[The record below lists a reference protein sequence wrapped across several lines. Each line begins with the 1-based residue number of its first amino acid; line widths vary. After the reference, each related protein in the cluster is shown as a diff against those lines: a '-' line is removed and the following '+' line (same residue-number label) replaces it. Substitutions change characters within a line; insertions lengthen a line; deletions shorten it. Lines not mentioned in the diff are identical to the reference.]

1 MRSKIE
7 HGGQND
13 MPIADKE
20 FVLNYTTNRWGLN
33 KKVNVGA
40 TSDSIRLCAPSSI
53 QEWTRFYYE
62 NVRSREQIDAIG
74 RRLFD
79 KVRNVL
85 PDEKRFYPELLESIS
100 EEDCIAFI
108 HNLVINRQYE
118 GYLKE
123 NGR

>member
-1 MRSKIE
+1 
-7 HGGQND
+7 

-100 EEDCIAFI
+100 EVDCIAFI

>member
-1 MRSKIE
+1 
-7 HGGQND
+7 

-33 KKVNVGA
+33 KKVNVGP
-40 TSDSIRLCAPSSI
+40 TSDSIRLCAPNNLE
-53 QEWTRFYYE
+53 EWEWYYYE
-62 NVRSREQIDAIG
+62 SVRSREQIDIIG

-85 PDEKRFYPELLESIS
+85 SAERRFFPELLESIT
-100 EEDCIAFI
+100 EEDCIGFI